1 MLSPTEPRPS
11 TDENHNP
18 WVTQS
23 SEVRYQNPWI
33 SVRHDE
39 VLDPSGKPG
48 IYGVVS
54 PRNYALGV
62 LPFFDDGTVIL
73 VGQYRYAL
81 DRYSWEMPEGGGLKH
96 ASREESIARELSE
109 ETGHIAKHWFPIIV
123 NGTLSNSITDECVYC
138 WAAWGLTAGERSL
151 ESTEHDLVSWRVPF
165 AHVVSMVWDH
175 EIHDSLTTMTVAR
188 IEAMRLRH
196 ELPPELQ
203 EILR

>member
-1 MLSPTEPRPS
+1 MSFESDGRPS
-11 TDENHNP
+11 VDEQRSP
-18 WVTQS
+18 WVTRS

-81 DRYSWEMPEGGGLKH
+81 GRYSWEMPEGGGSKDGP
-96 ASREESIARELSE
+96 REESIARELRE
-109 ETGHIAKHWFPIIV
+109 ETGYAAANWFPIIV

-138 WAAWGLTAGERSL
+138 WAAWGLTAGTQSL
-151 ESTEHDLVSWRVPF
+151 ESTEHDLVSWRVSF
-165 AHVVSMVWDH
+165 AHVVSLVWSN
-175 EIHDSLTTMTVAR
+175 EIHDALTTMTVAR
-188 IEAMRLRH
+188 IEAMRLRN
-196 ELPPELQ
+196 ELPTELQ